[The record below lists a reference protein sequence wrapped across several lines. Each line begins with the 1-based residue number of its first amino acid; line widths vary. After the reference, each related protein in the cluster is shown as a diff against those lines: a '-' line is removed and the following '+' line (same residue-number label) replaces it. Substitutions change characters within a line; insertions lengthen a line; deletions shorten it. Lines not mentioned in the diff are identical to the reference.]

1 MLHTMVIGLC
11 LSLTLWLAGT
21 ISSRPVMRRI
31 RAWALA
37 ALAGYGLA
45 YGLAL
50 ILVSVR
56 PIWVTN
62 GTEVW
67 AEFPEQFAWALVATA
82 WTQFIGVPVALAGL
96 ALYRRLRRP

>member
-1 MLHTMVIGLC
+1 MLHILVIGLC
-11 LSLTLWLAGT
+11 LALTLLLAGT
-21 ISSRPVMRRI
+21 LSAHPQIRRLRP
-31 RAWALA
+31 WAIV

-56 PIWVTN
+56 PIWISN
-62 GTEVW
+62 GVDVW

-82 WTQFIGVPVALAGL
+82 GTQFVGVPVALAGF

>member
-1 MLHTMVIGLC
+1 MVIGLC
-11 LSLTLWLAGT
+11 LSLTLLLAGT
-21 ISSRPVMRRI
+21 LSAHPGL

-50 ILVSVR
+50 VMVSVQ
-56 PIWVTN
+56 PVWVSN
-62 GTEVW
+62 GTEIW
-67 AEFPEQFAWALVATA
+67 AEFPEQFAWAVVATA
-82 WTQFIGVPVALAGL
+82 WTQFIGVPAGLAGF